1 MNQLNL
7 NDIIL
12 KDFIDRIF
20 DKYDTDR
27 SGSLDTQ

>member
-27 SGSLDTQ
+27 SGSLDKQ